1 MSKGKDSPVWRTDI
15 DVEKLIYLYTVEN
28 LSLHSIQ
35 KETGIDR
42 SVITRRLKASGIE
55 IVKKPR
61 CDKSKDNTPAKN
73 KLFYKYRMQAQRR
86 DIEFKLKYKDFLR
99 IINEHC
105 HYCGSEHSNREVTKS
120 GHVLMYNGID
130 RLDNEQG
137 YVLGNVVPCCR
148 FCNQMK
154 SDLSYDLFA
163 NQIKKIYE
171 HILNNRIN

>member
-1 MSKGKDSPVWRTDI
+1 MSSGEKNGMWRADI
-15 DVEKLIYLYTVEN
+15 DVEKLIHLYTVEN

-42 SVITRRLKASGIE
+42 SVITRRLKANDIE

-86 DIEFKLKYKDFLR
+86 NIEFKLKQKDFLQ
-99 IINEHC
+99 IINEDC
-105 HYCGSEHSNREVTKS
+105 FYCGSEHSNREVTSS
-120 GHVLMYNGID
+120 GHVLIYNGID
-130 RLDNEQG
+130 RLDNTKG

-171 HILNNRIN
+171 HILTNQ